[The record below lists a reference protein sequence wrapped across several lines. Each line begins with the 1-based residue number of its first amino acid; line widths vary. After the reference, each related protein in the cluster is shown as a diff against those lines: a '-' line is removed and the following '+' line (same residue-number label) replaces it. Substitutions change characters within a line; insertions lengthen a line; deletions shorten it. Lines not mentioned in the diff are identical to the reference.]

1 MTVIFDSYYPAIADE
16 RINLT
21 KVNFSAYV
29 VDSTYIPNVEDKKVD
44 VNGHVETLRQILI
57 DDDISTLTMSE
68 IIEKITSKL
77 SDDELKLASG
87 FVVYD
92 IDSGVLCFFENLEN
106 NNLNT

>member
-1 MTVIFDSYYPAIADE
+1 MTIIFDSYYPAIADE
-16 RINLT
+16 KINLT

-29 VDSTYIPNVEDKKVD
+29 VDSTYVPQLTDKKSD
-44 VNGHVETLRQILI
+44 VTGRVETLTKILVVG
-57 DDDISTLTMSE
+57 DISFLTMSE

-92 IDSGVLCFFENLEN
+92 IASGVLCFYETLERVN
-106 NNLNT
+106 YE

>member
-1 MTVIFDSYYPAIADE
+1 MTIIFDSYYPAISDE

-29 VDSTYIPNVEDKKVD
+29 VDSTYVPQLTDKKAD
-44 VNGHVETLRQILI
+44 VNGRIETLTKILVGG
-57 DDDISTLTMSE
+57 DISFLTMSE

-92 IDSGVLCFFENLEN
+92 IASGVLCFYETLERMN
-106 NNLNT
+106 YAE